1 MVWVAGI
8 NEVDTFFFVIE
19 PVSGLTGVLSLDWH
33 CYFLGTWP
41 HLCYIA
47 LKSGHPTGLYVNKKT
62 QSKTKAHQ
70 PQANKQKFPLI
81 KPWLSS

>member
-47 LKSGHPTGLYVNKKT
+47 LKSGHPTGLYVNKKH
-62 QSKTKAHQ
+62 KA
-70 PQANKQKFPLI
+70 KQKPTSLRQTNRNFP
-81 KPWLSS
+81 